1 MHGGQAGDRDGVQE
15 RENVRREELVNEHA
29 HKAVPEE
36 SERLGALQALPV
48 KSLEGFDR
56 RKSAPVDCFD
66 VPYGN
71 RTQHTAD
78 TIAKESNGDGAQDD
92 GGGAQR
98 QVVEEILGS
107 EDGDTG
113 RSVGSRG
120 SCDGTHS
127 VLLKI
132 PWPRVDEGSDGNPQG
147 RLSHTTP
154 SCPSSLQF
162 VTTREE
168 CSPSITNEVRDE
180 DDEGSRDCCRSWF
193 ELIFPRLACV

>member
-36 SERLGALQALPV
+36 SERLGTLHSLPM
-48 KSLEGFDR
+48 KSLESFDR

-66 VPYGN
+66 VPYSN

-78 TIAKESNGDGAQDD
+78 TIAKESNGDGTQDD

-98 QVVEEILGS
+98 QVVEEILGC

-113 RSVGSRG
+113 SSVGSRG
-120 SCDGTHS
+120 GCDGTNS

-132 PWPRVDEGSDGNPQG
+132 PRSGVDEGSNGNPQR
-147 RLSHTTP
+147 RLSLATL
-154 SCPSSLQF
+154 SCPSSPQF

-180 DDEGSRDCCRSWF
+180 DDEGSGDCCRGWF
-193 ELIFPRLACV
+193 ELDSRSAGV